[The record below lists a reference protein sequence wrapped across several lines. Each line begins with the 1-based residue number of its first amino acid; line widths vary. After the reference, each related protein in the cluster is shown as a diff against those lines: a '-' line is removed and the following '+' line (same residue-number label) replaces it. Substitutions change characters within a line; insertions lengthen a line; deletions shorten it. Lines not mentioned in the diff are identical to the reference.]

1 MKKVALISFL
11 IVLIDQIVKIYIKTT
26 MTIGQDGFD
35 IGILK
40 IHFVENPGMAF
51 GTELGFPYG
60 KLILGLLRIGAIT
73 AIILYVKK
81 LLIHKAP
88 NGLLIAVSFV
98 LAGAIGNVIDGAFYG
113 LIFSES
119 NYFDVAQA
127 FPSGG
132 GYETFM
138 HGKVVDMF
146 QFTIEIPSW
155 SPLYPGKQLFPFI
168 FNVADAAISIGV
180 FVILLGYRKYFK
192 SPQTETAAEK
202 ESDSDNEEE

>member
-1 MKKVALISFL
+1 
-11 IVLIDQIVKIYIKTT
+11 

-35 IGILK
+35 IGFMK

-51 GTELGFPYG
+51 GTELDFPYG
-60 KLILGLLRIGAIT
+60 KLVLGLLRIGAIT
-73 AIILYVKK
+73 AIILYLKK
-81 LLIHKAP
+81 LLTSKAP
-88 NGLLIAVSFV
+88 FGLLVAVSCV

-119 NYFDVAQA
+119 NYFDVAQF
-127 FPSGG
+127 FPPDG

-155 SPLYPGKQLFPFI
+155 SPISPGKQLFPFI
-168 FNVADAAISIGV
+168 FNVADAAISVGV
-180 FVILLGYRKYFK
+180 FAILLGYRKYFK
-192 SPQTETAAEK
+192 TPQPQLATETK
-202 ESDSDNEEE
+202 SSSNSEEE

>member
-1 MKKVALISFL
+1 
-11 IVLIDQIVKIYIKTT
+11 

-35 IGILK
+35 IGIMK

-51 GTELGFPYG
+51 GTELDFPYG

-73 AIILYVKK
+73 AIILYLKK
-81 LLIHKAP
+81 LLTSKAP
-88 NGLLIAVSFV
+88 FGLLVAVSCV

-119 NYFDVAQA
+119 NYFDVAQM
-127 FPSGG
+127 FPPDG

-146 QFTIEIPSW
+146 QFTIEVPSW
-155 SPLYPGKQLFPFI
+155 SPFYAGKQLFPFI

-180 FVILLGYRKYFK
+180 FAILLGYRKFFK
-192 SPQTETAAEK
+192 SPQTEMVTEN
-202 ESDSDNEEE
+202 ESISNHEEE

>member
-1 MKKVALISFL
+1 
-11 IVLIDQIVKIYIKTT
+11 

-35 IGILK
+35 IGIMK

-51 GTELGFPYG
+51 GTELDFLYG

-73 AIILYVKK
+73 AIILYLKK
-81 LLIHKAP
+81 LLTSKAP
-88 NGLLIAVSFV
+88 FGLLVAVSCV

-119 NYFDVAQA
+119 NYFDVAQM
-127 FPSGG
+127 FPSDG

-146 QFTIEIPSW
+146 QFTIKVPSW
-155 SPLYPGKQLFPFI
+155 FPFYAGKQLFPFI
-168 FNVADAAISIGV
+168 FNVADAAISVGV
-180 FVILLGYRKYFK
+180 FVILLGYRKFFK
-192 SPQTETAAEK
+192 SPQTEMVTEN
-202 ESDSDNEEE
+202 ESVSNHEEE